1 MPRCPAVAQPVG
13 AAASHRA
20 TTAQRGP
27 GGSTPLGG
35 CARLQPP
42 GPHLAAA
49 AVAGVPARPPQPGT
63 HPAPVPDI
71 AALPGRPGHRLA
83 ATHRSSA
90 AALPKR
96 SPAAI
101 SGRYGLRAAPAVGQS
116 RTAAAPQLAGLAHG
130 GPACQHLAGFGH
142 HGRTARR
149 RRPGSPS
156 LAPGGTGQL
165 VKSLPMTASD
175 DRMPFCFYLDRFLTV
190 FSPIFHL
197 P

>member
-71 AALPGRPGHRLA
+71 AALPGRPGHR
-83 ATHRSSA
+83 
-90 AALPKR
+90 
-96 SPAAI
+96 PAAI
-101 SGRYGLRAAPAVGQS
+101 SGRHGLCAAPAVGQS
-116 RTAAAPQLAGLAHG
+116 RTAAAPVPAGLAHG

-142 HGRTARR
+142 HGRTTRR
-149 RRPGSPS
+149 RSPSSPS

-165 VKSLPMTASD
+165 VNALPMTASD